1 MISVSFHSD
10 YLAFIS
16 INVNNGKKII
26 ERSGILY
33 YSVVF
38 NNKLIDDGKIG
49 SFFNV
54 VLNKLK
60 ECLDYYDKEF
70 YISIPTNMVLLNIN
84 KVNSNMTPEQ
94 IIELNNLTTQIK
106 YGNKISESF
115 SKIIYPFYE
124 NNKINSFL
132 SVYFFKNYIA
142 EIQKAFKNNDLK
154 LNGIYVNILN
164 ALNTVSQLKNNELD
178 KFSLFCFNESDEIEY
193 LQVKKDKITT
203 YLRYRNNNNKL
214 VFYAKA
220 GEYSEEIVDLLKNDF
235 NDSFFSSM
243 GKIYLIGTKKNQ
255 EKIKYFSDKYSFIDV
270 VNPFNTK
277 KTKDK
282 ELSVIENLPSYFY
295 NDNTFV
301 EATGILF

>member
-33 YSVVF
+33 YSVAF

-54 VLNKLK
+54 VLNKLE

-203 YLRYRNNNNKL
+203 YLRYRKNNNKL

>member
-54 VLNKLK
+54 VLNKLE

-84 KVNSNMTPEQ
+84 KVNSNMKSEQ

-203 YLRYRNNNNKL
+203 YLRYRKNNNKL

>member
-54 VLNKLK
+54 VLNKLE

-214 VFYAKA
+214 VFYAKT

>member
-33 YSVVF
+33 YSVAF

-54 VLNKLK
+54 VLNKLE

-84 KVNSNMTPEQ
+84 KVNSNMKSEQ

-203 YLRYRNNNNKL
+203 YLRYRKNNNKL

>member
-33 YSVVF
+33 YSVAF

-54 VLNKLK
+54 VLNKLE

-203 YLRYRNNNNKL
+203 YLRYRKNNNKL
-214 VFYAKA
+214 VFYAKT

>member
-33 YSVVF
+33 YSVAF

-54 VLNKLK
+54 VLNKLE

-84 KVNSNMTPEQ
+84 KVNSNMKSEQ

>member
-33 YSVVF
+33 YSVAF

-54 VLNKLK
+54 VLNKLE